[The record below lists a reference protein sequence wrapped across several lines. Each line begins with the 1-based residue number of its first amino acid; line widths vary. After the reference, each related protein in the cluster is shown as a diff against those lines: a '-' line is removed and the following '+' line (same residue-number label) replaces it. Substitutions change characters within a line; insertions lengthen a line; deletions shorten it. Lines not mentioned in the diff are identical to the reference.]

1 MSGLA
6 QVTETWLRSTGGPI
20 AITIATAAVLSVIAK
35 LVVRKLEKRME
46 SLDKLIGESN
56 RQRTTTVTHT
66 LMSAA
71 LVVIWVISVLLT
83 LGELGINLA
92 PLIAGAGIAGIAL
105 GFGAQT
111 LVKDGLSGFF
121 ILLENQFGLGDT
133 IDAHTTAGTISGRVE
148 GFTMRVTSVR
158 MYDGT
163 LNFIPNGNITVVA
176 NKSRGW
182 ARAIVDVRVAYDED
196 VDKVRQM
203 LDELFEELRQADAD
217 DKLKSGPE
225 VLGVQTLASDA
236 MVVRVIADAAPGSQ
250 MDTERVLRERIAS
263 RLAERGVRVPT
274 TPPTPQTP
282 PVGR

>member
-1 MSGLA
+1 MRAVAQAASEGWFETHGL
-6 QVTETWLRSTGGPI
+6 PI
-20 AITIATAAVLSVIAK
+20 AITLVSAILLSVIAK

-66 LMSAA
+66 LLSAA
-71 LVVIWVISVLLT
+71 LVVIWVIAVLVT
-83 LGELGINLA
+83 LGELGVNLA
-92 PLIAGAGIAGIAL
+92 PLIAGAGIAGVAL

-133 IDAHTTAGTISGRVE
+133 VDAHTTAGLISGRVE
-148 GFTMRVTSVR
+148 GFNLRVTSVR
-158 MYDGT
+158 MFDGA
-163 LNFIPNGNITVVA
+163 LNYIPNGNIQVVA
-176 NKSRGW
+176 NRSRGW

-196 VDKVRQM
+196 VDKVRQI
-203 LDELFEELRQADAD
+203 LDELFNQLREGEL
-217 DKLKSGPE
+217 KNSLKSGPE

-236 MVVRVIADAAPGSQ
+236 VVIRVIADATPGTRT
-250 MDTERVLRERIAS
+250 DTERTLRERITA

-274 TPPTPQTP
+274 IHQIQPP
-282 PVGR
+282 GA

>member
-1 MSGLA
+1 VSSLPET
-6 QVTETWLRSTGGPI
+6 TEAWLSSTGGPI
-20 AITIATAAVLSVIAK
+20 LATLVIAVVLSVIAK
-35 LVVRKLEKRME
+35 LIVHKLEKRME
-46 SLDKLIGESN
+46 SLDELAGESN
-56 RQRTTTVTHT
+56 HQRTATVTHS

-71 LVVIWVISVLLT
+71 LVIIWVIAVLLT

-121 ILLENQFGLGDT
+121 ILLENQFGLGDN

-148 GFTMRVTSVR
+148 GFTLRVTSVR
-158 MYDGT
+158 MYDGA
-163 LNFIPNGNITVVA
+163 LNFVPNGNIQVVA

-196 VDKVRQM
+196 VDKVRQ
-203 LDELFEELRQADAD
+203 LLEELFDEVREADTK

-236 MVVRVIADAAPGSQ
+236 MVIRVIADAAPGSRL
-250 MDTERVLRERIAS
+250 DTERVLRERIAS
-263 RLAERGVRVPT
+263 RLAERGIRVPT
-274 TPPTPQTP
+274 TPHVP
-282 PVGR
+282 PAAGH